1 MNEITASIDDSIK
14 TKIYTIRGMQVMLDS
29 DLAELYGVE
38 TKNLNRAVNRNSER
52 FPSNF
57 MFQLTEEEYQ
67 SLRSQIATSSSSGS
81 LRFQIGTIDDE
92 ESLRSQVVT
101 LENGR
106 GKHRKYLPYVF
117 TEQGVAMLSA
127 VLRSQTA
134 VQMSIHIMNA
144 FVEMRKFIS
153 NNALIF
159 QRLDSLE
166 QKQSKTDEKVEA
178 ILNAIEDKS
187 IKPKQGI
194 FYDGQVYDAYI
205 FVSDLIKS
213 ANESIVLI
221 DNYVDDTVLTLL
233 SKREAKVKAI
243 IYSKNITKQLEL
255 DIQKHNAQYPT
266 IELKKFDSS
275 HDRFLIIDGKEVYHI
290 GASLKDL
297 GKKWFA
303 FSKLDIGVL
312 NIVERL
318 EK

>member
-1 MNEITASIDDSIK
+1 MNELTTSIDETIK
-14 TKIYTIRGMQVMLDS
+14 TKIYTIRGFQVILDR

-38 TKNLNRAVNRNSER
+38 TRVLNQAVKRNSER
-52 FPSNF
+52 FPEEF

-67 SLRSQIATSSSSGS
+67 NLISQFVTSSW
-81 LRFQIGTIDDE
+81 I
-92 ESLRSQVVT
+92 SQNVT
-101 LENGR
+101 SKQHGGR
-106 GKHRKYLPYVF
+106 RHLPYAF
-117 TEQGVAMLSA
+117 TEQGVSMLSA
-127 VLRSQTA
+127 VLKSEIA
-134 VQMSIHIMNA
+134 VSISMKIIKS

-178 ILNAIEDKS
+178 ILSAIEDKS

-213 ANESIVLI
+213 ADQSIVLI
-221 DNYVDDTVLTLL
+221 DNYIDDTVLTLL
-233 SKREAKVKAI
+233 SKREPKVKAT
-243 IYSKNITKQLEL
+243 IYTKNIIKQLEL
-255 DIQKHNAQYPT
+255 DLQKHNAQYPN

-275 HDRFLIIDGKEVYHI
+275 HDRFLLIDGKEVYHI

-303 FSKLDIGVL
+303 FSKFDVGALDILG
-312 NIVERL
+312 RL
-318 EK
+318 K